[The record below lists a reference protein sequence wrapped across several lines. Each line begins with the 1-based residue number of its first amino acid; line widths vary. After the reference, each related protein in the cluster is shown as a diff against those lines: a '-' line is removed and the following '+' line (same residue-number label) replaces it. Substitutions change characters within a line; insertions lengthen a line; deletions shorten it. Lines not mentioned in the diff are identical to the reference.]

1 VRRIL
6 DIGRRRPVGQ
16 SPSTVLSPANFLI
29 EKKDEKWRENCL
41 IVPNNDEGPS
51 MPVQSVTINDTT
63 LRDGEQSA
71 GVAFSLAEKR
81 AIARGLDALGVRELE
96 VGVPAMGE
104 EERESIRAVVALGLS
119 ARLMVWTRMHPRD
132 IALCAGLG
140 VDMVDLS
147 IPVSDQQIA
156 RKLGRD
162 REWVLAQIQ
171 TQVAAACALGLE
183 VCVGAEDASRAAP
196 DFLWRAAEAAQLAG
210 ARRFRFADTLGL
222 MDPFAVYEQI
232 RDLRAIVDL
241 EIEMHAHDDLGLA
254 TANSL
259 AAVRGGAT
267 HVNTTVHG
275 LGERAGNAALEE
287 VVMGL
292 KHLHGI
298 DSGIDLQ
305 QFDALSSLVANA
317 SGKPVAWHKSLIGP
331 GAFTHE
337 SGIHVDGLLKD
348 PLNYQG
354 VDPAELGRRHR
365 LVLGKHSGRHAVR
378 QAYAEILCLDL
389 DLEAADRVLPLV
401 RRFATQTKRAPGA
414 AELTRFLTEIGLT
427 RATSIQ

>member
-1 VRRIL
+1 MEPQR
-6 DIGRRRPVGQ
+6 
-16 SPSTVLSPANFLI
+16 
-29 EKKDEKWRENCL
+29 
-41 IVPNNDEGPS
+41 
-51 MPVQSVTINDTT
+51 VTINDTT

-71 GVAFSLAEKR
+71 GVAFSIAEKT
-81 AIARGLDALGVRELE
+81 AIAQGLDALGVPELE
-96 VGVPAMGE
+96 VGIPAMGD

-119 ARLMVWTRMHPRD
+119 ARLMVWTRMRPRD
-132 IALCAGLG
+132 IEQCRGLD

-156 RKLGRD
+156 HKLGRD
-162 REWVLAQIQ
+162 RDWVLEQIRR
-171 TQVAAACALGLE
+171 QVSVALDMGLE
-183 VCVGAEDASRAAP
+183 VCVGAEDASRADP
-196 DFLWRAAEAAQLAG
+196 EFLWLAAEAAQTAG

-222 MDPFAVYEQI
+222 MDPFGVYERI
-232 RDLRAIVDL
+232 RDLHAILDL

-267 HVNTTVHG
+267 HLNTTVHG

-298 DSGIDLQ
+298 DCGIDLHN
-305 QFDALSSLVANA
+305 FGGLSGLVARA
-317 SGKPVAWHKSLIGP
+317 SGKPVAWHKSLIGD

-354 VDPAELGRRHR
+354 VDPAEVGRRHH

-378 QAYAEILCLDL
+378 QAYAEILSF
-389 DLEAADRVLPLV
+389 DLELDEADRLLPLV
-401 RRFATQTKRAPGA
+401 RRFATLSKRPPEAP
-414 AELTRFLTEIGLT
+414 ELIRFLAEIGN
-427 RATSIQ
+427 RPGGPGPAA